1 MILHKS
7 YNNDTI
13 INAIEIWLRIEL
25 FSIHVLSF
33 IKPLLLFNLIEVFY
47 PLPIQAFIKKEQ
59 RYLNGRFYNK
69 T

>member
-1 MILHKS
+1 MILHKN
-7 YNNDTI
+7 YNNDTV

-33 IKPLLLFNLIEVFY
+33 IKPLLFHLIEIFY
-47 PLPIQAFIKKEQ
+47 PLPIQAFITKEQ